1 MTRSPRRFLVT
12 LAVSVLGALSMLAA
26 AGAVPAFAGSPRLTV
41 ITRSDPSLVQP
52 GKLNEV
58 VTVLTNVGDEPLVAT
73 EKSPLVIS
81 ETLPPDF
88 PATAGGLGARAET
101 GAEGST
107 LCTGLSCKF
116 VGTIQPYGSINL
128 VVRANAKSTFTGGQT
143 EVTVEGAG
151 VATQPVV
158 QMLSASEGA
167 TPFGVERFELA
178 AETESGTTD
187 LSAGGH
193 PFALTDTFELNQ
205 VPKSA
210 GTNGTFPGTP
220 ALVKNVNTTL
230 PAGLIGNP
238 LALPRCSDA
247 DFASVTQDVNA
258 CPADTVVGVA
268 VVTLNEPGLV
278 HWTTTPVPV
287 FNLEPAEGEPARLGF
302 EFVGVPVTVTTSILT
317 GEGYAV
323 SAKVH
328 YASQAAE
335 VLGTTVVV
343 WGVPQAEVHD
353 NSRGW
358 GCLAGGLTKQNL
370 QPIPC
375 EALKNQHPN
384 PYLTLPTEC
393 TEGLSGSV
401 QVQSWEPG
409 APLLPALESRQ
420 PELAGCGSLPFTP
433 TINVAPDEHTA
444 STPTGL
450 NVEVTLPQETTL
462 AESGPAEAAVYATE
476 LALPEGLTTNA
487 GGAIGLAACS
497 VGEVGFD
504 GAETDA
510 GATLEKDVEKQLF
523 TSAAA
528 ACPAASNMGEVHIRT
543 PLLEEELTGA
553 VYLGS
558 QDTNPFASPLVLY
571 IVAEAKKAGVRVKL
585 AGETRI
591 SETGQLTSVF
601 KNTPPVPFETLK
613 LHLTNGPRATLATP
627 AYCRSYES
635 QAKFIPWSG
644 ETPAQRSSSFTPE
657 AGPNGGPCQSSGP
670 LPFSPSFQA
679 GATNS
684 QAAAFTGFSLT
695 IGHPDGNQPLKQISV
710 KLPEGLAGVLATVPL
725 CPGDQATAGS
735 CPEGSLVGTSTAYA
749 GLGPDTVSLPGKV
762 YLTGPIKGAPFGLLD
777 VTEAKAGPFNLG
789 NVDVLSTITVNEF
802 TAAVTVTSDPLPQF
816 VKGVPSQIK
825 SLNVDVNRAKFQF
838 NPTNCTP
845 TTVGGTLSGYEGASS
860 SVSSPF
866 NVTNCATLPFAPK
879 LTAVVGGHA
888 NKVNGTSF
896 AVTVESAGLGQ
907 ANIHKVLLDLPE
919 ALPSRNSTI
928 QKACLEKVFN
938 ANPAG
943 CDEGSVIGYGIV
955 HTPVLKNPLTGP
967 AYLVS
972 HGGAA
977 FPDVEFVLQGEG
989 IKLIVDGKTDI
1000 KKVHGVEVTFSRF
1013 ETTPDAPFTKFESI
1027 FPAGPHGAL
1036 TSYVPKDEYN
1046 LCSLAPLS
1054 MPTTII
1060 GQNGAVIEKTTKI
1073 TASGCTASGHPKKTK
1088 AQLLSAALKACKKG
1102 KKKKR
1107 GSCEAAARRK
1117 YSASAAK
1124 KSALKHGAKK
1134 TSKPGH

>member
-1 MTRSPRRFLVT
+1 MTRSPRRFLLT
-12 LAVSVLGALSMLAA
+12 LSVSILGALSLLGV
-26 AGAVPAFAGSPRLTV
+26 AGAAPAFAGAPRLSV
-41 ITRSDPSLVQP
+41 ITRSDPTLIQP
-52 GKLNEV
+52 GKQAEV

-73 EKSPLVIS
+73 ETSPLVIK
-81 ETLPPDF
+81 ETLPPGLE
-88 PATAGGLGARAET
+88 ATHEGLGGRSET
-101 GAEGST
+101 GAEGPT
-107 LCTGLSCKF
+107 LCAGLSCKF

-128 VVRANAKSTFTGGQT
+128 VVRADTKSTFTGGQT

-151 VATQPVV
+151 VATQPIV
-158 QMLSASEGA
+158 QMLSVSEGA
-167 TPFGVERFELA
+167 TPFGVERFELT
-178 AETESGTTD
+178 AETESGTAD

-205 VPKSA
+205 VPKSS

-220 ALVKNVNTTL
+220 ALVKNVDTTL

-258 CPADTVVGVA
+258 CPADTVIGVA

-278 HWTTTPVPV
+278 HWTTMPVPV

-328 YASQAAE
+328 YASEAAE

-358 GCLAGGLTKQNL
+358 GCLAGGLTKDNQ
-370 QPIPC
+370 QQIPC
-375 EALKNQHPN
+375 EALANKHPN

-393 TEGLSGSV
+393 TEGLAGSV

-409 APLLPALESRQ
+409 APLLPALLSPQ
-420 PELAGCGSLPFTP
+420 PQLSGCGSLPFTP

-450 NVEVTLPQETTL
+450 NVEVNLPQETTL
-462 AESGPAEAAVYATE
+462 AESGPAEAAVYETE

-487 GGAIGLAACS
+487 GGASGLATCS
-497 VGEVGFD
+497 LEQVGFRSNS
-504 GAETDA
+504 EE
-510 GATLEKDVEKQLF
+510 TLEANVGAQLF

-528 ACPAASNMGEVHIRT
+528 ACPAAANMGEVHIRT

-553 VYLGS
+553 VYLGE

-571 IVAEAKKAGVRVKL
+571 IVAEAKKAGVLVKL

-613 LHLTNGPRATLATP
+613 LHLTDGPRATLATP
-627 AYCRSYES
+627 AYCRAYES
-635 QAKFIPWSG
+635 RATFTPWSG
-644 ETPAQRSSSFTPE
+644 EEPAQRGSSFAPE
-657 AGPNGGPCQSSGP
+657 AGPNGGACQSSGP

-679 GATNS
+679 GSTND
-684 QAAAFTGFSLT
+684 QAAGFTGFSVT

-710 KLPEGLAGVLATVPL
+710 KLPEGLAGVLASVPL
-725 CPGDQATAGS
+725 CSAAQAEAKPAD

-762 YLTGPIKGAPFGLLD
+762 YLTESIKGAPFGLLD

-789 NVDVLSTITVNEF
+789 DVDVLSTITVNEN
-802 TAAVTVTSDPLPQF
+802 TAAVTVTSDPIPEY
-816 VKGVPSQIK
+816 VDGVPSQIK
-825 SLNVDVNRAKFQF
+825 SLNVNVNRPNFQF

-845 TTVGGTLSGYEGASS
+845 TNVDATLSGYEGTSS
-860 SVSSPF
+860 NVSSPF
-866 NVTNCATLPFAPK
+866 DVANCATLPFAPK
-879 LTAVVGGHA
+879 LTAVAGGHA
-888 NKVNGTSF
+888 NKVDGTSF

-907 ANIHKVLLDLPE
+907 ANIRKVLLNLPE
-919 ALPSRNSTI
+919 ALPSRNSTL
-928 QKACLEKVFN
+928 QKACLEKVFD

-955 HTPVLKNPLTGP
+955 HTPVLKNPLSGP

-972 HGGAA
+972 HGNAA

-989 IKLIVDGKTDI
+989 IKLVLDGKTDI
-1000 KKVHGVEVTFSRF
+1000 KKIHGVEVTFSRF
-1013 ETTPDAPFTKFESI
+1013 ETSPDAPFTKFESV
-1027 FPAGPHGAL
+1027 FPAGPHGVL
-1036 TSYVPKDEYN
+1036 TSYVPKDEYD
-1046 LCSLAPLS
+1046 LCTLSLT

-1060 GQNGAVIEKTTKI
+1060 AQDGAVIQQTTKI
-1073 TASGCTASGHPKKTK
+1073 ATSGCAPPKTK
-1088 AQLLSAALKACKKG
+1088 AQLLSAALKACKKA

-1107 GSCEAAARRK
+1107 ASCETAARRK
-1117 YSASAAK
+1117 YSASAADRR
-1124 KSALKHGAKK
+1124 HAKK
-1134 TSKPGH
+1134 ASKKH